1 MYNMAVTIHDLA
13 RLSGYNASTVSR
25 ALRGDNRVK
34 EATRRQILELAREN
48 GYSPNLPARQLAS
61 GKTGNVW
68 FCFGF
73 AEAERERSLA
83 VRLDELL
90 YRHGYDLQIVLH
102 NNSPERFRQWLG
114 KLHQKVADA
123 AVLIPPGNTEECREL
138 IPLIN
143 ALPVPHLS
151 LDRFW
156 PELTCPVITTDNY
169 SAARHLV
176 DRCLEWGAREF
187 YLEFGDVNP
196 VLRARERAIRE
207 RLEEFGLPCR
217 ELCELACLAPE
228 GDPVGV
234 LTNTAPVL
242 PPLPPGRIVY
252 GGFFDAWSGP
262 GREPFRKIILC
273 RQNFDRMAERAME
286 ILLSM
291 LESPQKEVPA
301 MVEIPAESFPEF

>member
-1 MYNMAVTIHDLA
+1 MAVTIHDLA

-25 ALRGDNRVK
+25 ALRDDRRVK
-34 EATRRQILELAREN
+34 ESTRRRIRDLAEEK
-48 GYSPNLPARQLAS
+48 GYTPNLPARQLAR

-73 AEAERERSLA
+73 AEAERERHLA

-102 NNSPERFRQWLG
+102 NNSPERFRQRLG

-123 AVLIPPGNTEECREL
+123 AVLIPPENTEACREL
-138 IPLIN
+138 APLIN

-156 PELTCPVITTDNY
+156 PELTCPVVTTDNF

-176 DRCLEWGAREF
+176 DRCLAWGAREF

-207 RLEEFGLPCR
+207 RLDALALPCR
-217 ELCELACLAPE
+217 KIGELAALAPE
-228 GDPVGV
+228 GVPIGILANV
-234 LTNTAPVL
+234 TPAL
-242 PPLPPGRIVY
+242 PPLPPTRTVY
-252 GGFFDAWSGP
+252 GGFFDAWNGP
-262 GREPFRKIILC
+262 GRERFQKILLC
-273 RQNFDRMAERAME
+273 RQDFDRIADRAME
-286 ILLSM
+286 ILLAM
-291 LESPQKEVPA
+291 LESPGEPVPPMVEVPA
-301 MVEIPAESFPEF
+301 ASFPEF

>member
-1 MYNMAVTIHDLA
+1 M
-13 RLSGYNASTVSR
+13 
-25 ALRGDNRVK
+25 
-34 EATRRQILELAREN
+34 
-48 GYSPNLPARQLAS
+48 
-61 GKTGNVW
+61 
-68 FCFGF
+68 
-73 AEAERERSLA
+73 
-83 VRLDELL
+83 
-90 YRHGYDLQIVLH
+90 
-102 NNSPERFRQWLG
+102 
-114 KLHQKVADA
+114 ADA

-217 ELCELACLAPE
+217 ELCELVCLAPE